1 MSRKDCLEW
10 WQARY
15 DQPLERSVCIGCPYQ
30 SRQRW
35 AETKRRWSMLFAK
48 VVEIDSNLLG
58 KLAFAKEPYLH
69 PRRMPLA
76 QAVNLDEAGLELP
89 GTRTGSATSVRVTV
103 ASDGTLRGGKA
114 GLRLAVLFRMWY
126 TLRYSIS

>member
-1 MSRKDCLEW
+1 MVAGPL
-10 WQARY
+10 
-15 DQPLERSVCIGCPYQ
+15 DQSLERSACTGCPYQ

-35 AETKRRWSMLFAK
+35 AETKRRWPMLFAE
-48 VVEIDSNLLG
+48 VVEIDSNLRG

-69 PRRMPLA
+69 PRRLPLA
-76 QAVNLDEAGLELP
+76 QAGNLDEAGLRVARDPDGFGNECE
-89 GTRTGSATSVRVTV
+89 GTA